1 MKLDDILELYQ
12 LISSGTENIPTR
24 QRSIQVRKA
33 GLENCV
39 SDGFNKVAFDT
50 RRINQETDYNP
61 RRGLQNYHRS
71 EPFVSEIMG
80 QKIKNFAKLR
90 TVLEGLK
97 AKYGRDHAWQD
108 SNARILLSTLDNGL
122 RIEQRDGDFAISQP
136 AQGSLDYIEELMHVR
151 YRLGF
156 DDLSKLGAT
165 DLEKV
170 ILSKDENLINQD
182 INAMLSAQPLTTQSQ
197 NAMVREAVPPH
208 ASADVM
214 LIEKLF
220 GDARASKEN
229 PETERT
235 VTITIKDKLG
245 A

>member
-1 MKLDDILELYQ
+1 MKLDDVLEIYQ
-12 LISSGTENIPTR
+12 LISSGTKNTPTR

-39 SDGFNKVAFDT
+39 ADGFNKVAFDT

-61 RRGLQNYHRS
+61 RRGLQNYNRS
-71 EPFVSEIMG
+71 EAFVSEIMK
-80 QKIKNFAKLR
+80 QKIQNFAKLR
-90 TVLEGLK
+90 HVLEGLK
-97 AKYGRDHAWQD
+97 LKYGRDNAWQD
-108 SNARILLSTLDNGL
+108 SNTRVLLSTLDKGL
-122 RIEQRDGDFAISQP
+122 RIEQKDGDFAVSQP
-136 AQGSLDYIEELMHVR
+136 AQGSLDYIEELLHVR

-156 DDLSKLGAT
+156 DDLSSLGSAE
-165 DLEKV
+165 LEKV
-170 ILSKDENLINQD
+170 ILSKDENLINQEL
-182 INAMLSAQPLTTQSQ
+182 NMSLLGSPLATQGQ
-197 NAMVREAVPPH
+197 NIVREAVPPQ
-208 ASADVM
+208 SSSDTSF
-214 LIEKLF
+214 IEKLF